1 MEITKIILPKT
12 NPDKVFEYTNNYI
25 KELSQTKEYKIA
37 QKHLKRKCEVEKIL
51 SKTEIIAGI
60 LAILSIFLAFL
71 INQSNEIIIKSIIA
85 IIISTSILVIVAL
98 IYAVKNLDKK
108 IEKYFELVKDKAYDY
123 RLDEELL
130 LMENRKKYDCIDG
143 WYLEDIDK
151 IRKWSEKKDVSFVL
165 YKEHDDEEN
174 YLYNEISIHMCKDG
188 KVIDEIKWDSDELS
202 VENTNILFSVP
213 GSMNFTFLDKLFW
226 SSKSSLNKYLEFSK
240 RR

>member
-12 NPDKVFEYTNNYI
+12 DPDKVFEYTNNYI
-25 KELSQTKEYKIA
+25 EELSQTKEYKIA
-37 QKHLKRKCEVEKIL
+37 QKYLKRKCEVEKIL

-60 LAILSIFLAFL
+60 LAMLSIFSAFL

-85 IIISTSILVIVAL
+85 IIISTSILVIAAL
-98 IYAVKNLDKK
+98 ICVVKNLDKK

-123 RLDEELL
+123 RLDEEWL

-151 IRKWSEKKDVSFVL
+151 IRKWSEKKDVSFVF

-188 KVIDEIKWDSDELS
+188 KVIDEIKLDSYELS
-202 VENTNILFSVP
+202 TENINILFSVP